1 MHYKQPKDRNSI
13 LLYPHIDLWV
23 NSDSP
28 VRLIDIVVEAF
39 IAENEEHCSWGGKS
53 ITGCR
58 SYSPSTMLKLLL
70 YCYFNWIPGSRRM
83 EKETYRNI
91 EVIWLLGDLKP
102 DFWTIC
108 NFRKENKELIRSAAL
123 ALRKFL
129 FAEGYADGK
138 TIAFDGSKMKASA
151 GWLMKSDKQLKSR
164 IDNIEQTL
172 EKYLD
177 NTEEIDELEDR
188 LDRESQDKEELMKR
202 IDELEKEKTKLEEL
216 RKTLA
221 ESSKKHVSPTDPEA
235 SLMKSRDG
243 NKACYNVQTGVDARH
258 HMIVLAEVTNKEC
271 DFELLKPDFESLKE
285 QLNINPQEIQADTGY
300 GNVDQI
306 REIEKS
312 SSTICN
318 IPIQEPLS
326 KKKDKEN
333 GIVFKYDC
341 DSDSYKCPNGR
352 ILRPYGKNAKRR
364 RQLYNLYRC
373 YDCSGCPMKDKCTA
387 SPKGRCIRVNINQD
401 WINSYKARLNGQEN
415 IQKIK
420 QRKTIVE
427 HPFGTIKMMM
437 GKMGFLLRSKYKV
450 QIEVDLYSS
459 VYNLKRL
466 ITIENMENL
475 MNKIRG
481 YHWKME

>member
-1 MHYKQPKDRNSI
+1 M
-13 LLYPHIDLWV
+13 WV
-23 NSDSP
+23 ESDSP
-28 VRLIDIVVEAF
+28 VRLIDLVVEEF
-39 IAENEEHCSWGGKS
+39 IRGNEAYCTWGGKS
-53 ITGCR
+53 NAGCR

-108 NFRKENKELIRSAAL
+108 YFRKENRELIRSAAL

-129 FAEGYADGK
+129 LSEGYADGK
-138 TIAFDGSKMKASA
+138 TIVFDGSKMKASA
-151 GWLMKSDKQLKSR
+151 GWLMRSDKQLKSR

-172 EKYLD
+172 EKYLE
-177 NTEEIDELEDR
+177 NTGEIDELEDR
-188 LDRESQDKEELMKR
+188 LEKESQDNEELMKR
-202 IDELEKEKTKLEEL
+202 VDELEKEKAKLEEL
-216 RKTLA
+216 RNTLA
-221 ESSKKHVSPTDPEA
+221 GSSKKYVSPTDPDA

-243 NKACYNVQTGVDARH
+243 NKPCYNVQTGVDARH
-258 HMIVLAEVTNKEC
+258 HMIILAEVTSKEC
-271 DFELLKPDFESLKE
+271 DFEMLKPDFESVKE
-285 QLNINPQEIQADTGY
+285 QLKIIPHEIEADTGY

-306 REIEKS
+306 REIEES
-312 SSTICN
+312 SSTICA

-333 GIVFKYDC
+333 GIEFKYD
-341 DSDSYKCPNGR
+341 SKTNSYKCPNGR
-352 ILRPYGKNAKRR
+352 ILHSYGKNSKRR

-373 YDCSGCPMKDKCTA
+373 YDCSGCPIKDKCTS
-387 SPKGRCIRVNINQD
+387 SPKGRSIRVNVNQK
-401 WINSYKARLNGQEN
+401 WIDSYKARLNKEEN
-415 IQKIK
+415 IRKIK

-437 GKMGFLLRSKYKV
+437 GKMGFLLRSKCKV
-450 QIEVDLYSS
+450 QVEVDLYTT

-466 ITIENMENL
+466 ITIENMESL
-475 MNKIRG
+475 MIKVRTYAWGIA
-481 YHWKME
+481 